1 MPIQIHIDKRELY
14 DERTNTFIQVP
25 SLDLIM
31 EHSLISVS
39 KWEAKWKKSFLS
51 NVGSLNTDEM
61 LDYFSKM
68 CIKPQDVD
76 PNSFLVLPK
85 DEINKIVNY
94 IKDEQSAT
102 VITYHTPTGKSKKVI
117 TSEQI
122 YYWMVAAQIPF
133 ECEKW
138 HLSRL
143 LKLIEIYGIENDP
156 KGKKKM
162 KRNDIYKQNDA
173 LNAAR
178 RAKHKTKG

>member
-1 MPIQIHIDKRELY
+1 MPISIHINGRELY
-14 DERTNTFIQVP
+14 DEATNTFISIP
-25 SLDLIM
+25 SLDLLM

-39 KWEAKWKKSFLS
+39 KWESKWKKSFLS
-51 NVGSLNTDEM
+51 NADKLTTDEM

-76 PNSFLVLPK
+76 PNSFLVLSR

-94 IKDEQSAT
+94 IKEEQSAT
-102 VITYHTPTGKSKKVI
+102 TITYHSKGGRNKKII
-117 TSEQI
+117 TSELI

-162 KRNDIYKQNDA
+162 PKKDVYNQYDK
-173 LNAAR
+173 LNAMR
-178 RAKHKTKG
+178 RAQMHTKG